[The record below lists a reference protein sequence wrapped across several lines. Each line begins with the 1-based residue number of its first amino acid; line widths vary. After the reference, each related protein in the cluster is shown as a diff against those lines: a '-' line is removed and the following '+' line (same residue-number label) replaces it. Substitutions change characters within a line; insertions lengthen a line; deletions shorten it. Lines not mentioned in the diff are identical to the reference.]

1 MDLLALLVLI
11 YLCGSNK
18 ITGDCG
24 CFPLIAIISVS
35 IIITFLFENK
45 ILLCIFIAMI
55 LFTIIVSL
63 FDYKDEPKKENK
75 KDNEWQYFLFK
86 HKKKLKINT
95 PEERKK
101 QEQLLKLE
109 NGAAVTGVKLTP
121 RGAGKRK
128 IKKNEYF
135 SLYKNALYKTIRF
148 NKT

>member
-18 ITGDCG
+18 ITGGFG

-55 LFTIIVSL
+55 LFAIIVSL

-75 KDNEWQYFLFK
+75 KDNEWQYFF
-86 HKKKLKINT
+86 I
-95 PEERKK
+95 
-101 QEQLLKLE
+101 
-109 NGAAVTGVKLTP
+109 
-121 RGAGKRK
+121 
-128 IKKNEYF
+128 
-135 SLYKNALYKTIRF
+135 
-148 NKT
+148 